1 LLFDSTEEKIKEEL
15 IEEMRKTDKRRRIKV
30 NFSLGDNLRW

>member
-30 NFSLGDNLRW
+30 NFSLGVNLR